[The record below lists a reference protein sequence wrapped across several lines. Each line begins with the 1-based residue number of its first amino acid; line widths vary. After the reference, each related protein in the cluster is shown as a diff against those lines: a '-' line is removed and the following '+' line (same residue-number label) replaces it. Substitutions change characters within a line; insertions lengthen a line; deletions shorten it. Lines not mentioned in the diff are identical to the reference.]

1 MYDDIIMAV
10 PMCMYVVPR
19 LPAKS
24 ITMAVLVVE
33 VVVSG
38 SVALR
43 CAISW
48 HAAVRAA
55 GIVMATSACRIRW
68 LPNRASDRWFTDQ
81 PASQSKRCG
90 LYRRMVERQPNKFDS
105 N

>member
-1 MYDDIIMAV
+1 MHYDDIIMAV

-19 LPAKS
+19 LPARS

-55 GIVMATSACRIRW
+55 GIVMANGPWPPGLRIFAYR
-68 LPNRASDRWFTDQ
+68 FTGTNDT
-81 PASQSKRCG
+81 AANHGTRDLDG
-90 LYRRMVERQPNKFDS
+90 LQLCV
-105 N
+105 

>member
-1 MYDDIIMAV
+1 MHYDDIIMAV

-19 LPAKS
+19 LPARS

-55 GIVMATSACRIRW
+55 GIVMANGPSMATRIANFCIR
-68 LPNRASDRWFTDQ
+68 FTGTNDT
-81 PASQSKRCG
+81 AANHGTRDLDG
-90 LYRRMVERQPNKFDS
+90 LQLCV
-105 N
+105 